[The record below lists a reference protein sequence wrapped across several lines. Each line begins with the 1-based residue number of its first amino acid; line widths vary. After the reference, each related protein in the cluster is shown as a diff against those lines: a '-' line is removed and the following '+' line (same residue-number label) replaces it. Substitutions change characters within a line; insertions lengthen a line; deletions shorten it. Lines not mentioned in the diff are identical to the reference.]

1 MSEHVEFEQRLLRH
15 HALVPYGVEREDDV
29 HRLYA
34 VDLGNLLVDILHEH
48 VGHGAV
54 GRREGHAD
62 VRHAVGRVVYFV
74 DQSQVVDV
82 DRDFGIVYVLERKDY
97 VLLYLQYVFGCHGC
111 LLFFAFA
118 CERERIEPHLFDHRQ
133 QAVRARGREVGAQAD
148 GVDEI
153 EVGVEDLLRRAPVQ
167 HAYQ

>member
-1 MSEHVEFEQRLLRH
+1 MQKQIEFQQCLFRRR
-15 HALVPYGVEREDDV
+15 AFVTYGIERENHV
-29 HRLYA
+29 HRLHAFDFGY
-34 VDLGNLLVDILHEH
+34 LLVYVFDEH
-48 VGHGAV
+48 VGHRAV
-54 GRREGHAD
+54 GRRERHAD
-62 VRHAVGRVVYFV
+62 VGDAVGRVVDFV
-74 DQSQVVDV
+74 DQPQVVDV